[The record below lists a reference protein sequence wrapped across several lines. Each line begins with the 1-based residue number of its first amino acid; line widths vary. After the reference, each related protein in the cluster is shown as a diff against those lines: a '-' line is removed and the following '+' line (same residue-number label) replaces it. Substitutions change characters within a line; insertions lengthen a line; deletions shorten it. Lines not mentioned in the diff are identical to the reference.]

1 MTLAQELDKVIP
13 ANVRSFNI
21 VCVGTDRSTGDSL
34 GPMVGLMLQQRGIP
48 HVYGTLH
55 QPVHAVNL
63 AEGVLD
69 TIPKRWT
76 LGIDACLGQSSN
88 IGKVNVMPEP
98 LKPGTGVHKHLP
110 PVGDAHIRGIVNV
123 GGFMEYFVLQ
133 NTRLSLVYD
142 MASEIASA
150 VEVVVRKRQGV
161 IPMKINKQQ
170 ATAQFREMYGDYTSA
185 PKKLKD
191 KPMLH
196 LLWNDYVNGLHKDN
210 MISTYQAA
218 TWTNPFVKSER
229 G

>member
-55 QPVHAVNL
+55 QPVHAVNMQ
-63 AEGVLD
+63 EGILN
-69 TIPKRWT
+69 TLPKRYT
-76 LGIDACLGQSSN
+76 LAIDACLGQATSVGQAKCGVGPLLPGSGV
-88 IGKVNVMPEP
+88 GKE
-98 LKPGTGVHKHLP
+98 LAA
-110 PVGDAHIRGIVNV
+110 VGDAHIKGIVNV
-123 GGFMEYFVLQ
+123 GGFMECFVLQ

-191 KPMLH
+191 KPMLRQ
-196 LLWNDYVNGLHKDN
+196 LWNDYVDGLHKDN